1 MLGYILNHKVTL
13 NLFCQVA
20 LCTNV
25 LYFITLL
32 CVMPGDFTYSRSPMN
47 GLKTILLNGLI
58 VCILGSGIRSAFIQC
73 LNCGTNR
80 WHCPPVKGIWYKY
93 CLYTISVF
101 WQSIYEQLK

>member
-1 MLGYILNHKVTL
+1 MLGYILNHKVTP

-58 VCILGSGIRSAFIQC
+58 VCILGSGIR
-73 LNCGTNR
+73 
-80 WHCPPVKGIWYKY
+80 
-93 CLYTISVF
+93 
-101 WQSIYEQLK
+101 